1 MRFFLESQKAV
12 VQKFMAGGTLPA
24 GLVPSLPTAPAAKPE
39 PIGRFLMAEK
49 LIPLKVAPEAKL
61 AGLHLVT
68 VDADTAIEEAV
79 SAMFSARGAAVA
91 IVPAE
96 ALRDPEKLAFR
107 VAGLREK
114 FGPVRGVVH
123 LAGVAPH
130 QFPTDIAAWHEV
142 NDTQCKGFF
151 HLLQICAADLNAQ
164 HGQILSFSALGGS
177 FGRSEVAWKGL
188 PNAGA
193 AVGLLKTLAI
203 EWPDAA
209 VKAIDIDEPTP
220 AALAQ
225 VIEAELLN
233 RDGEIEIGYEK
244 GVRKVYTSASVK
256 ADLPGE
262 PAPRWTAQGDWV
274 VLATGGA
281 RGITAETLKGILL
294 PGMTLVLIGRA
305 AEPPDESTATRGIT
319 DTAALRKILLQAAK
333 DNGQKPTP
341 ALIEKE
347 ISALHRDREIRKN
360 LAGFREM
367 GVTVEYHGADTRD
380 VEAFGKLLSDVYA
393 RLGRIDA
400 VLHGAGIIEDKLL
413 VDKDP
418 ASFTRVFNTKAD
430 STFALMRHL
439 RPEGLKWVVLFTS
452 VAGRT
457 GNRGQCDYASANELL
472 NRLGWWMHHHWTET
486 KVSAVNWGPWESG
499 MASAEV
505 NRQFRERGIVPIPP
519 LAGRQ
524 FLVDEMLAA
533 ARGPVEMVAGTFH
546 PPKPPPKLPLVHVA
560 PKKTGE
566 QTWEYLHTLSLATE
580 PYLGCHRIDG
590 TPVMPAVGAMEL
602 MAETVQ
608 MLWPDWEVCEVRDSR
623 LFRGMLM
630 KDNAD
635 LPLLISGK
643 TLSATVDEIHVEA
656 GIGPA
661 EGPPAPYYRGT
672 FVLRREIPEPID
684 PPPGLPVFE
693 PTRLTAADVYTSHA
707 FHGPTFQLLQTIE
720 GLDKRGVSATLLTPS
735 IEHWVTNLPPGAD
748 WLFHPGLLDASTH
761 AGLLWVRTL
770 FDTYGL
776 AAVFGRV
783 RRFGPKPRPGEI
795 YHLHLLNTKLTPAM
809 TMTDFRL
816 LDESG
821 KCRFVVEDFE
831 STLSKALNRLAPT
844 SVT

>member
-1 MRFFLESQKAV
+1 MRAFLESQQAV
-12 VQKFMAGGTLPA
+12 VQKFLARAALPA
-24 GLVPSLPTAPAAKPE
+24 VFAEPAAPAPLE
-39 PIGRFLMAEK
+39 PVGRFLMAEK
-49 LIPLKVAPEAKL
+49 PAPLEVAPEARL
-61 AGLHLVT
+61 SGLHLVT
-68 VDADTAIEEAV
+68 VDADSAIEETVGAV
-79 SAMFSARGAAVA
+79 LSARGAAVA
-91 IVPAE
+91 FIPAE

-107 VAGLREK
+107 VAGLREAN
-114 FGPVRGVVH
+114 GPVHAVLH
-123 LAGVAPH
+123 LAGVAPLP
-130 QFPTDIAAWHEV
+130 FPVDVAGWHEV

-164 HGQILSFSALGGS
+164 RGQVFSFSALGGS
-177 FGRSEVAWKGL
+177 FGRSEVPWKGL
-188 PNAGA
+188 PTAGA

-209 VKAIDIDEPTP
+209 VKAIDIDDPAP
-220 AALAQ
+220 AALAD
-225 VIEAELLN
+225 VIVAELLN

-244 GVRKVYTSASVK
+244 GRRKVYTSASVA
-256 ADLPGE
+256 ADAPAE
-262 PAPRWTAQGDWV
+262 PVPRWAARPDWV
-274 VLATGGA
+274 VAATGGA

-305 AEPPDESTATRGIT
+305 AEPPDESPETRGIT
-319 DTAALRKILLQAAK
+319 DVTSLRRILLQAAK

-347 ISALHRDREIRKN
+347 ISALQRDREIRRN

-380 VEAFGKLLSDVYA
+380 VEAFGKLLEDVYT

-430 STFALMRHL
+430 STFALLKHL
-439 RPEGLKWVVLFTS
+439 RPDGLKWVVLFTS

-472 NRLGWWMHHHWTET
+472 NRLAWWMHHHWTNT
-486 KVSAVNWGPWESG
+486 KISAVNWGPWESG

-524 FLVDEMLAA
+524 FLVDEMRAA
-533 ARGPVEMVAGTFH
+533 QRGPVEMVAGTFH
-546 PPKPPPKLPLVHVA
+546 PPKPPPKLPLVRVPA
-560 PKKTGE
+560 KKTGE
-566 QTWEYLHTLSLATE
+566 HTWEYTHTLSLAAE

-608 MLWPDWEVCEVRDSR
+608 MLWPDWEVVEVQDSR

-635 LPLLISGK
+635 LPILISGE
-643 TLSATVDEIHVEA
+643 TLSATVDEIRVEA
-656 GIGPA
+656 GIRPA
-661 EGPPAPYYRGT
+661 EGPGAPYYRGT
-672 FVLRREIPEPID
+672 FVLRREIPDPID

-693 PTRLTAADVYTSHA
+693 ATELTADDVYKTHA
-707 FHGPTFQLLQTIE
+707 FHGPTFQLLRTID
-720 GLDKRGVSATLLTPS
+720 GLDRRGVSATLFTPL
-735 IEHWVTNLPPGAD
+735 IDHWVTDLPAGAD

-783 RRFGPKPRPGEI
+783 RRFGPKPKPGEI
-795 YHLHLLNTKLTPAM
+795 FHLHLLNTKMTPAM

-816 LDESG
+816 MDESG
-821 KCRFVVEDFE
+821 KCRFVVEEFE

-844 SVT
+844 PAT